1 VAADTPPD
9 WYPDPV
15 DPAQERWWNGEEWTT
30 DIRRIRTGPLA
41 APAPSR
47 RPPRA
52 ALLAAGAL
60 GLLTILVV
68 TAVIVLTG
76 GDRSGDIDDLPVAGD
91 AETGT
96 DDADEDTA
104 DGDADDGAAG
114 DDDTAGEGDGDAGEG
129 DGDADDSGSEGAD
142 GEETTDEDDPA
153 DAGDGGVIDLDGQ
166 CEVDLDE
173 VPDADGDLR
182 AWDVPACTY
191 APVDLGSGSRWIVVI
206 ASLDGTANDG
216 PAAET
221 RADGFSGAEGVLWS
235 SHYPS
240 LNPGWWVVYD
250 GPFDGQDAAT
260 EAAEA
265 RGGGAYPR
273 LLSDD
278 TGDRYCIAAGGCEAG
293 GD

>member
-1 VAADTPPD
+1 VAAETPPD

-15 DPAQERWWNGEEWTT
+15 DPTQERWWNGEEWTT

-60 GLLTILVV
+60 GLVTVLVV
-68 TAVIVLTG
+68 AAVIVVTG
-76 GDRSGDIDDLPVAGD
+76 GDRSGDIDDVPVAGD
-91 AETGT
+91 AGT
-96 DDADEDTA
+96 DTGDGAEDDTDTGEDASADAGEDADEG
-104 DGDADDGAAG
+104 DGSRN
-114 DDDTAGEGDGDAGEG
+114 GEGDGDGDGSEAEG
-129 DGDADDSGSEGAD
+129 DDGDEA
-142 GEETTDEDDPA
+142 TDEGDPA
-153 DAGDGGVIDLDGQ
+153 DEGESGVIDLDGQ
-166 CEVDLDE
+166 CEVDLDD

-216 PAAET
+216 AAAET
-221 RADGFSGAEGVLWS
+221 RAGGFSGAEGVLWS

-250 GPFDGQDAAT
+250 GPFDGEDAAT